1 MKLYNT
7 LTKKKQIFKPLRKG
21 KVGIYSCGPTV
32 YNFAHIGNFRSY
44 IFADILR
51 RYLEYSGYKVKHIMN
66 LTDIDDKTIKRSGE
80 QGMTLK
86 DFTEKYSQEFFKDS
100 ESLNIK
106 KASAYPRATKFVK
119 DMIKATEILEKKGFA
134 YEKLGSVYFDIS
146 KFKKYGKLSGV
157 NFKGMKAGARVDLD
171 EYEKDHPGDFT
182 LLKRSSLPE
191 LKRGIFFE
199 SKWGKVRPGWHLEC
213 SIMSMH
219 YLGETFDIHTGG
231 VDLIFP
237 HHENEI
243 AQSEALTGKKFVNYW
258 LHNEHLFI
266 NGQKMSKSLGNVY
279 TLRDLFK
286 KNFSAQVIRYFLIS
300 VHYRQKADLSFKKL
314 EAAKNSLKRIQEFI
328 GNLRYISVAQES
340 FSFKLKDLLSKI
352 LKKAEDNFRKS
363 MDDDLNTP
371 KALAV
376 LFDLIK
382 AVNKLEGIDKKS
394 ATKILMLLKKFDSV
408 FGLNLLESAEK
419 EDKLLIPENV
429 MELIRQR
436 EIARKEKDW
445 KKSDEL
451 REEIKKL
458 GYQIEDTSFGPKI
471 KTI

>member
-1 MKLYNT
+1 
-7 LTKKKQIFKPLRKG
+7 
-21 KVGIYSCGPTV
+21 
-32 YNFAHIGNFRSY
+32 
-44 IFADILR
+44 
-51 RYLEYSGYKVKHIMN
+51 
-66 LTDIDDKTIKRSGE
+66 
-80 QGMTLK
+80 
-86 DFTEKYSQEFFKDS
+86 
-100 ESLNIK
+100 
-106 KASAYPRATKFVK
+106 
-119 DMIKATEILEKKGFA
+119 
-134 YEKLGSVYFDIS
+134 
-146 KFKKYGKLSGV
+146 
-157 NFKGMKAGARVDLD
+157 
-171 EYEKDHPGDFT
+171 
-182 LLKRSSLPE
+182 
-191 LKRGIFFE
+191 
-199 SKWGKVRPGWHLEC
+199 
-213 SIMSMH
+213 
-219 YLGETFDIHTGG
+219 
-231 VDLIFP
+231 
-237 HHENEI
+237 
-243 AQSEALTGKKFVNYW
+243 
-258 LHNEHLFI
+258 
-266 NGQKMSKSLGNVY
+266 MSKSLGNVY